1 MLVSS
6 IASITAKGSEE
17 KNNCN
22 DQLFADMDRIQWIT
36 WACTCVKSEEN
47 LVKTGRAMTDYSNED
62 DSNNR
67 NDVIMLT
74 MLMVMMMMMIS
85 KLFLCSCLKVVTS
98 NLLLIPL
105 LKFPLQFTI
114 LLCEWRSMQ
123 PSFILLT
130 GLQSWYVVFILI
142 GWSLENIGE
151 PGPKSCIGKH
161 GYTKWQWGHN
171 RGHRWSSMSCW
182 ISAEDICAA

>member
-1 MLVSS
+1 
-6 IASITAKGSEE
+6 
-17 KNNCN
+17 
-22 DQLFADMDRIQWIT
+22 
-36 WACTCVKSEEN
+36 
-47 LVKTGRAMTDYSNED
+47 MTDYSNED

-114 LLCEWRSMQ
+114 LLCE
-123 PSFILLT
+123 
-130 GLQSWYVVFILI
+130 
-142 GWSLENIGE
+142 
-151 PGPKSCIGKH
+151 
-161 GYTKWQWGHN
+161 
-171 RGHRWSSMSCW
+171 
-182 ISAEDICAA
+182 

>member
-1 MLVSS
+1 
-6 IASITAKGSEE
+6 
-17 KNNCN
+17 
-22 DQLFADMDRIQWIT
+22 MDRIQWIT

-67 NDVIMLT
+67 NNVNDNYYNENDLDRAIKVTTRTETMTTT

-85 KLFLCSCLKVVTS
+85 KLFLCSCLKVATS

-151 PGPKSCIGKH
+151 PGPIGKH